1 MNGLKLTGKQIEQI
15 EEFQKNEITEHH
27 IYSRLARN
35 TKNKENREVL
45 EKIASEEL
53 AHYRFWKTFT
63 NSDIRPVSR
72 RTVFYYLI
80 ARILGLTFGIKL
92 MERGESQAN
101 KNYKNFARIIP
112 EAVKIANDEDAHE
125 QELIRMIHEEKLNYV
140 GSVVLGLND
149 ALVELTGALAGLTFA
164 LQNTRVIALVGLIT
178 GIAASLSMAAS
189 EYLSTKAE
197 ESGNEAVISALYTGI
212 AYVFTVFILILPYFL
227 FTHYLICLAITIM
240 LAILIIFLFNF
251 YISVAKDYNFN
262 KRFVEMLVISL
273 GVAAISFG
281 IGYLIR
287 NIFGIDV

>member
-1 MNGLKLTGKQIEQI
+1 MNDIKLTGSQKEQI
-15 EEFQKNEITEHH
+15 REFQKNEITEYH
-27 IYSRLARN
+27 IYSRLARS

-45 EKIASEEL
+45 EKIAGEEL

-63 NSDIRPVSR
+63 NTDVRPVGR
-72 RTVFYYLI
+72 RMVFFYLI

-101 KNYKNFARIIP
+101 QNYGSFARIIP
-112 EAVKIANDEDAHE
+112 EAVKIANEEDAHE
-125 QELIRMIHEEKLNYV
+125 QKLIKMIQEEKLNYV

-149 ALVELTGALAGLTFA
+149 ALVELTGALAGLSFA

-197 ESGNEAVISALYTGI
+197 ESANEAAVSALYTGI
-212 AYVFTVFILILPYFL
+212 AYVFTVIILIVPYFL
-227 FTHYLICLAITIM
+227 FNHYLVCLGITIL

-251 YISVAKDYNFN
+251 YISVAKDYDFN
-262 KRFVEMLVISL
+262 KRFTEMLVISL
-273 GVAAISFG
+273 GVAAVSFG

-287 NIFGIDV
+287 NVFGIDV

>member
-1 MNGLKLTGKQIEQI
+1 MSKINLSGKQIEQI
-15 EEFQKNEITEHH
+15 KEFQKNEITEYH
-27 IYSRLARN
+27 IYNRLAKK

-45 EKIASEEL
+45 EKIANEEL

-63 NSDIRPVSR
+63 GSEIKPS
-72 RTVFYYLI
+72 TGKMIFYYLI

-101 KNYKNFARIIP
+101 KNYNSFTRIIP
-112 EAVKIANDEDAHE
+112 EAVQIANDEDAHE
-125 QELIRMIHEEKLNYV
+125 QQLIQMIQEEKLNYI

-149 ALVELTGALAGLTFA
+149 ALVELTGALAGLSFA

-197 ESGNEAVISALYTGI
+197 ESGNEAAVSALYTGI

-227 FTHYLICLAITIM
+227 FTHYLVCLAITIL

-251 YISVAKDYNFN
+251 YISVAKDYHFS
-262 KRFVEMLVISL
+262 KRFTEMLVISL
-273 GVAAISFG
+273 GVAAVSFG
-281 IGYLIR
+281 IGFLIR
-287 NIFGIDV
+287 NVFGIDV

>member
-1 MNGLKLTGKQIEQI
+1 MNDLRLSDKQIEQI
-15 EEFQKNEITEHH
+15 KGFQKNEITEYH

-35 TKNKENREVL
+35 TKNQENREVL

-63 NSDIRPVSR
+63 GSEIKPAAGRVI
-72 RTVFYYLI
+72 FYYLL
-80 ARILGLTFGIKL
+80 ARIFGLTFGIKL

-101 KNYKNFARIIP
+101 KNYSNFAQIIP
-112 EAVKIANDEDAHE
+112 EVVEIADDEDAHE
-125 QELIRMIHEEKLNYV
+125 HELIKMIQEEKLNYV

-149 ALVELTGALAGLTFA
+149 ALVELTGALAGLSFA

-227 FTHYLICLAITIM
+227 FTHYLVCLAITIL
-240 LAILIIFLFNF
+240 LAILIILLFNF

-262 KRFVEMLVISL
+262 KRFTEMLVISL
-273 GVAAISFG
+273 GVAAVSFG

-287 NIFGIDV
+287 NVFGIDV